1 MVSGSDE
8 GYTTHF
14 LLVCQALKNTTI
26 ANWLAFDGINQD
38 SNAQTGFN

>member
-14 LLVCQALKNTTI
+14 LLVCQVLKNTTI
-26 ANWLAFDGINQD
+26 ANRLAFDGINQD
-38 SNAQTGFN
+38 SDAQTGLN